1 VATQSGVDRPE
12 QEVEGVGQQKK
23 VCKRGGREVSNNI
36 GLSKCLKCAS
46 EEVDNVQGG
55 RDLSGAVEQ
64 GLQPKGGG
72 GSALVLRGS

>member
-1 VATQSGVDRPE
+1 MTTQSGVDRPE

-72 GSALVLRGS
+72 DQHWS